1 MNCPHLKTCPKRTA
15 KTECLHWISFPMG
28 PRDSKIAKDEFN
40 CAYNWQAIMAY
51 HLIRY
56 SEGIQQA
63 TESFRNETV
72 VRQDAALRLAIANNG
87 QRKKLLIDDE
97 L

>member
-1 MNCPHLKTCPKRTA
+1 MGCPHIKTCPKRTA

-28 PRDSKIAKDEFN
+28 PRDTNIVQQEFD
-40 CAYNWQAIMAY
+40 CAFNWSAHMAY

-63 TESFRNETV
+63 TESFRNQSIS
-72 VRQDAALRLAIANNG
+72 RQDDFLRLAVMRN
-87 QRKKLLIDDE
+87 KE
-97 L
+97 LTHGH